1 MVLNNI
7 ESGIINI
14 EYIHGDFRVVAANS
28 MICRLC
34 GLTENEFTDM
44 DEQTFILMA
53 SEKDRDA
60 LGEMLICLKD
70 SSCKHELEYRI
81 RSELAGEH
89 CWLYAIGNSI
99 QMQDDVISVF
109 ITFYDISSTKEQ
121 EKIFQSNQKAVRLAQ
136 KRGNIAIW
144 TYNIDE
150 KTIIQQSPTDEV
162 GNMGYP
168 VCINNVPQTFIAS
181 KSIYPD
187 DEKIFLDA
195 YKKLD
200 DNEESVDAVYRIMN
214 NDTGKYDWVHMYYQ
228 RIYDNNLHRTALG
241 FSVLVNRQQNQ
252 MEQYRTELQLRK
264 QIFAKADLAVE
275 VDLTQGIVIEMT
287 GGMFTNTDV
296 KYWNGKDFSEYYQ
309 YVYELVENEYKS
321 EIEKLSAH
329 NLLEMFQSGETR
341 NTIEFWGR
349 GTKDSPLLYYRSS
362 AYITSNPFNGHVN
375 AFIYTENVDD
385 EVKYKQAI
393 ESSLDDGIESIGLIR
408 VSDGVSR
415 LIKTSRLMKCY
426 EEGMTFVYDDDF
438 VIQSCKDVSSEERDS
453 YIKLGKLSTV
463 IQELSHNN
471 RYEYKISLS
480 EESIGVRKMLFQYK
494 YLDKQKKEIVFSM
507 WDITGIY
514 EEEQKKSLQ
523 LKKALDDAKR
533 ANDVTNQ
540 FMARMSHDMRTP
552 MNGILGVAELSKDT
566 NDSDELKRNIAIIED
581 SGKYLLSLINDTL
594 DYQKIQSGK
603 LSLTPT
609 IVDVG
614 KIINNVVAMIKA
626 TAEKKGVKFEL
637 KLNTVDSN
645 WFIRMDEIRLKQIF
659 INLLSNAIKFT
670 PLGGKVEWELKLLS
684 REGMIS
690 HDVLIVRDTGAGM
703 SKEFMKNGIFKPF
716 SQEYNNFSNQYAGSG
731 LGLSIVKNLVEL
743 MGGHIEVESELGEGS
758 EFKVFLDFERIE
770 KISSTKLIERDES
783 ESNILKQLVGMHVLL
798 VEDHPLNAEIAK
810 RILEKAGC
818 IVSWA
823 SDGQKGIDEFKA
835 SRVNQYDAIL
845 MDIRMPLVDGLEA
858 TRIIRALDRPDATAV
873 PIIAMTANA
882 FDNDVRNCLEA
893 GMNAHIGKP
902 VEPKILYQTLA
913 EYR

>member
-1 MVLNNI
+1 MNNQRHIIMNSENKESIRRMMRALEKSINVYTEINLETMHYRQVNMKDSANYTAQPHGYYPEAYEMMCTEQIHPDDVCRVRETVSPEALIKGAENADEVSVRYRLKNSAKYTVMQSKILFIQDNGVNYAISIVSDVTKESISAEKKAVQDRLLNNI

-28 MICRLC
+28 MICKLC

-44 DEQTFILMA
+44 DEQTFISMA
-53 SEKDRDA
+53 SWKYRDA
-60 LGEMLICLKD
+60 LSEMLTCLKA

-81 RSELAGEH
+81 RSELAGEN

-168 VCINNVPQTFIAS
+168 VYINDVPQTFIIS

-252 MEQYRTELQLRK
+252 MEQYRTELQLQK

-275 VDLTQGIVIEMT
+275 IDLTQGIIIEMT

-341 NTIEFWGR
+341 CTIEFLGR

-415 LIKTSRLMKCY
+415 LIKSSRLMKCY

-438 VIQSCKDVSSEERDS
+438 VIKSCRDVCLEERDS
-453 YIKLGKLSTV
+453 YIKLG
-463 IQELSHNN
+463 
-471 RYEYKISLS
+471 
-480 EESIGVRKMLFQYK
+480 
-494 YLDKQKKEIVFSM
+494 
-507 WDITGIY
+507 
-514 EEEQKKSLQ
+514 
-523 LKKALDDAKR
+523 
-533 ANDVTNQ
+533 
-540 FMARMSHDMRTP
+540 
-552 MNGILGVAELSKDT
+552 
-566 NDSDELKRNIAIIED
+566 
-581 SGKYLLSLINDTL
+581 
-594 DYQKIQSGK
+594 
-603 LSLTPT
+603 
-609 IVDVG
+609 
-614 KIINNVVAMIKA
+614 
-626 TAEKKGVKFEL
+626 
-637 KLNTVDSN
+637 
-645 WFIRMDEIRLKQIF
+645 
-659 INLLSNAIKFT
+659 
-670 PLGGKVEWELKLLS
+670 
-684 REGMIS
+684 
-690 HDVLIVRDTGAGM
+690 
-703 SKEFMKNGIFKPF
+703 
-716 SQEYNNFSNQYAGSG
+716 
-731 LGLSIVKNLVEL
+731 
-743 MGGHIEVESELGEGS
+743 
-758 EFKVFLDFERIE
+758 
-770 KISSTKLIERDES
+770 
-783 ESNILKQLVGMHVLL
+783 
-798 VEDHPLNAEIAK
+798 
-810 RILEKAGC
+810 
-818 IVSWA
+818 
-823 SDGQKGIDEFKA
+823 
-835 SRVNQYDAIL
+835 
-845 MDIRMPLVDGLEA
+845 
-858 TRIIRALDRPDATAV
+858 
-873 PIIAMTANA
+873 
-882 FDNDVRNCLEA
+882 
-893 GMNAHIGKP
+893 
-902 VEPKILYQTLA
+902 
-913 EYR
+913 